1 VSITAI
7 THFFTANAKFINALM
22 EHVYLTLI
30 SLIIAIVIAIP
41 LAVYARNHRIFAHIA
56 LGFTSIMQTI
66 PSLAILG
73 ILIPIVGIGSKPA
86 IIALVIYGILPIY
99 SNTYTALTT
108 IDPNLTEAAE
118 VFGLTKW
125 QRLFR
130 IELPLSKDSILTGIK
145 TSTVLIIGT
154 ATLAALIGAGGLG
167 TFILLGI
174 DRSNTALTLTGAIG
188 SALLA
193 VVFSWLIT
201 RFGRLKAKSMVIVGG
216 TALLLLLLG
225 IIAPKVYTATTQP
238 ERIVIAGKLGSEP
251 DILINMYRDLIEAG
265 DKKIDVD
272 LKPNFGKTSFLFS
285 ALKSNQIN
293 IYPEFTG
300 TVLEDIIP
308 NSERQLQN
316 KSATQIYHMAKNE
329 LAAKYNMTYGS
340 PLNYNN
346 TYTVVTTQKFAKR
359 HHLRTISDLKKLQSR
374 LHSGFD
380 LEFMNRD
387 DGYKGL
393 VKKYGLSFNN
403 TDLDPDL
410 RYQAIRRGQVQ
421 VIDGYSTDSQIR
433 QYHLVSLRDNKHL
446 FPTYQ
451 GAPLMTKAFAKKHP
465 AVVKQLQQLAGK
477 ITAKEMREMNYDVN
491 VKKVSAAKVARH
503 YLQRHHLLRK

>member
-1 VSITAI
+1 MSISFI
-7 THFFTANAKFINALM
+7 SNFFTSNTKFLNALL
-22 EHVYLTLI
+22 EHVYLTII
-30 SLIIAIVIAIP
+30 SLTIAIMIAIP
-41 LAVYARNHRIFAHIA
+41 LAIYGRNHPRFANLI

-86 IIALVIYGILPIY
+86 IIALVLYGILPIY

-118 VFGLTKW
+118 VFGLTKR
-125 QRLFR
+125 QRLLR
-130 IELPLSKDSILTGIK
+130 IELPLAKDNILTGIK
-145 TSTVLIIGT
+145 TATVLIIGT

-174 DRSNTALTLTGAIG
+174 DRSNSVLTLTGAVG

-193 VVFSWLIT
+193 VGFSWLIT
-201 RFGRLKAKSMVIVGG
+201 RFGRLKAKSMLAVGG
-216 TALLLLLLG
+216 GILLLLLIG
-225 IIAPKVYTATTQP
+225 TVGPKVYTATQP
-238 ERIVIAGKLGSEP
+238 EKIVIAGKLGSEP
-251 DILINMYRDLIEAG
+251 DILIDMYKDLIKA
-265 DKKIDVD
+265 DNSNVAIS

-285 ALKSNQIN
+285 ALKSRQID

-300 TVLEDIIP
+300 TVLEDLIP
-308 NSERQLQN
+308 NPHRQLQN
-316 KSATQIYHMAKNE
+316 KSANQIYQLAKTE
-329 LAAKYNMTYGS
+329 LAAKYNLRYLA

-346 TYTVVTTQKFAKR
+346 TYTIVTTRTFAR
-359 HHLRTISDLKKLQSR
+359 QHQLRTISDLKKLSGR

-380 LEFMNRD
+380 LEFMSRN

-393 VKKYGLSFNN
+393 VKKYGLRFRN

-421 VIDGYSTDSQIR
+421 IIDGYATDSQIR
-433 QYHLVSLRDNKHL
+433 QYHLVALRDDQHL

-451 GAPLMTKAFAKKHP
+451 GAPLMTAKFARQHP
-465 AVVKQLQQLAGK
+465 TITKQLNRLAGK
-477 ITAKEMREMNYDVN
+477 ITANQMREMNYQVN
-491 VKKVSAAKVARH
+491 VKNMSAAKVAKA
-503 YLQRHHLLRK
+503 YLQHHHLLRK